1 MPYCKSNSGDGNLVK
16 YKKPEYVFSGDCPIK
31 NTLDEILKTE
41 LLFLS
46 QMKPFLLEDNDIEDI
61 HNFRVVLRR
70 LRGVMNLF
78 KKYFNKERYL
88 ETYQTLKKL
97 FAQTSEIRD
106 CDIFLQNISIYME
119 HFPETQKT
127 FELIKKDLV
136 RKRGRA
142 FKKFSTF
149 LQDGSFEK
157 TFEQLLG
164 NLNND
169 FLLDNNTSTYKALK
183 KVLNSN
189 LKKISNYISDKD
201 QIYPDDEGLHSFRI
215 RLKKIRYL
223 FEIFSSL
230 FKTKRHAKF
239 LKQLKN
245 IQDKLGLN
253 QDLAFQMNFIS
264 AYEERFSSGVVQI
277 KEFIIKQKNE
287 NMLEFIDIYREL
299 KKIISANK
307 HNRLLK

>member
-1 MPYCKSNSGDGNLVK
+1 MGK
-16 YKKPEYVFSGDCPIK
+16 YKKPEYIFSGNCPIEG
-31 NTLDEILKTE
+31 TLYEILKTE
-41 LLFLS
+41 LLFLL

-61 HNFRVVLRR
+61 HDFRVILRR
-70 LRGVMNLF
+70 LRGIMNLF

-106 CDIFLQNISIYME
+106 CDIFLQNTSIYTE

-127 FELIKKDLV
+127 FEVIKKDLV

-157 TFEQLLG
+157 TFEQLLS

-169 FLLDNNTSTYKALK
+169 FFLGNNTSTYEALK

-189 LKKISNYISDKD
+189 LKKISIYISNKD
-201 QIYPDDEGLHSFRI
+201 QIYPDDESLHAFRI
-215 RLKKIRYL
+215 KFKKIRYL

-230 FKTKRHAKF
+230 FKTKRHAKL

-264 AYEERFSSGVVQI
+264 SYEKRFSSELTKI
-277 KEFIIKQKNE
+277 KEFITKQKNE
-287 NMLEFIDIYREL
+287 NMLEFINIYREL